1 MKLGLES
8 SSDNGSP
15 VESDGVQPNLLL
27 ILSLWT
33 QLEIYVM

>member
-15 VESDGVQPNLLL
+15 VESEGVEPNLLP

-33 QLEIYVM
+33 QLNS